1 MVAVNLSAIQCKRCD
16 LEQEMAESLERWGI
30 KPGKMEV
37 ELTESVLME
46 TTQQQSGIIERI
58 RKLGLNVAIDDFGT
72 GYSSLN
78 YLTKYPVD
86 RLKIAQELVLGVTT
100 DSRHSSVVRAAIRL
114 AQELNIGV
122 IAEGVESAEQAL
134 FLVSAGCKYAQGYYF
149 SCPIG
154 AESATKLLRDRAGV
168 FERLIGADQTAA

>member
-1 MVAVNLSAIQCKRCD
+1 
-16 LEQEMAESLERWGI
+16 
-30 KPGKMEV
+30 MEV

-86 RLKIAQELVLGVTT
+86 RLKIAQELVFGVTT
-100 DSRHSSVVRAAIRL
+100 NSRHSSVVRAAIRL
-114 AQELNIGV
+114 AQELNIEV
-122 IAEGVESAEQAL
+122 VAEGVESAEQAL

-149 SCPIG
+149 SRPIG

>member
-1 MVAVNLSAIQCKRCD
+1 MKCVQQEGEGTLLDNSMIVLGGGSATGIVVNS
-16 LEQEMAESLERWGI
+16 G
-30 KPGKMEV
+30 
-37 ELTESVLME
+37 
-46 TTQQQSGIIERI
+46 GIIERI

-86 RLKIAQELVLGVTT
+86 RLKIAQELVFGVTT

-114 AQELNIGV
+114 AQELNIEV

-149 SCPIG
+149 SRPIG